1 MFGTLRDAIYGALRI
16 HKGEGN
22 QFFTHDGK
30 QKLIET
36 KIFFRK
42 YVRLLSGLFV
52 SAVSVSLAFILLIY
66 GLIMYVVMPL
76 IEDRLIS
83 LTVPLSDT
91 AQLQFGQLI
100 GFVLIFAIVSILSLA
115 FIRRLGGAAEL
126 PQEERS
132 RRCPMCGEQIL
143 EIAIRCKHCGSTVG
157 RERTQSSRSS
167 YESRPVRSEPTKQPV
182 VSKQGRR
189 PGGSRTGRSN
199 ASQDRRHNASQ
210 DRRHNAS
217 QDRRPSTS
225 QDRRPSGPPSSGS
238 SSGGSE
244 DSPSRKRSTPY
255 RGRRKGGRYSSGRDD
270 QGVISQSHLNPGH
283 RDEIGV

>member
-1 MFGTLRDAIYGALRI
+1 MFVRLKNAIYGVLRI
-16 HKGEGN
+16 HRGEGN

-52 SAVSVSLAFILLIY
+52 SAVSVSLAFILLMY
-66 GLIMYVVMPL
+66 GLIMYVVMPF

-83 LTVPLSDT
+83 LTVLLSDT
-91 AQLQFGQLI
+91 AKIQFGQLI
-100 GFVLIFAIVSILSLA
+100 GFAMIFAVVSILSLV
-115 FIRRLGGAAEL
+115 FIRKLSGTAEL

-143 EIAIRCKHCGSTVG
+143 EIAIKCKHCGSTVG
-157 RERTQSSRSS
+157 RDRTQTYKPSTRSS
-167 YESRPVRSEPTKQPV
+167 YESRPEPARQPA
-182 VSKQGRR
+182 VS
-189 PGGSRTGRSN
+189 N
-199 ASQDRRHNASQ
+199 QDRRPST
-210 DRRHNAS
+210 S

-225 QDRRPSGPPSSGS
+225 QDRRPNTSQDRRPNASPDRRPSGPPSSGS
-238 SSGGSE
+238 SSGVSE
-244 DSPSRKRSTPY
+244 DSPSRRRSSTPY

-270 QGVISQSHLNPGH
+270 QRSDRSGSSQSRN
-283 RDEIGV
+283 